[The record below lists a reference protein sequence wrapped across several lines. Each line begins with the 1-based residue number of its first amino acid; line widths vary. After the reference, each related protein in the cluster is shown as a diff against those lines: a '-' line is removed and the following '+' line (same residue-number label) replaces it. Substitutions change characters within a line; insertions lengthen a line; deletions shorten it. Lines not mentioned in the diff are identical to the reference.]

1 MFYLVR
7 IIVVDV
13 IIEFRGVVKGIV
25 NEKYKM
31 FDENFVN
38 LDILEFMFFLMK
50 KFIVVYYFVWICNG
64 IDL

>member
-25 NEKYKM
+25 NEKYKI
-31 FDENFVN
+31 FDEKFVN
-38 LDILEFMFFLMK
+38 LDILEFVFFDEKIYCSLLFCM
-50 KFIVVYYFVWICNG
+50 NM
-64 IDL
+64 